1 MRGGDG
7 PGESRAGLAIEGRL
21 GRVAGM
27 RWIATVLLVLLVA
40 AGGVA
45 WWFRGPLEGFLMKRG
60 AVEVAVVEAPQPD
73 PARYAV
79 MVGELER
86 LRKELAEKHRKAR
99 DAAGREAVENDARAM
114 LELVLPE
121 MMRCWLGTPW
131 DFHGIAER
139 PGEGKIACGYFVS
152 TVLRDAGFRVD
163 RFKLAKQ
170 PSANILRTFLPRA
183 SCTLSVGKS
192 YEEFARDAARLDP
205 GVYVIGL
212 DTHVAFLVVPGDG
225 SFRFIHSSGSKPWR
239 VVDESRDEA
248 EVLKRSSWRMLGNL
262 TADEAVLRRWLAGER
277 ISVHGA

>member
-1 MRGGDG
+1 M
-7 PGESRAGLAIEGRL
+7 A
-21 GRVAGM
+21 M

-45 WWFRGPLEGFLMKRG
+45 WWFRGPLEGLLMKREVEGG
-60 AVEVAVVEAPQPD
+60 AAAEVVPKPD
-73 PARYAV
+73 PERYAV
-79 MVGELER
+79 LVKELEQWR
-86 LRKELAEKHRKAR
+86 SELAEKHRTAR
-99 DAAGREAVENDARAM
+99 NSAAREAVEHDARVL

-170 PSANILRTFLPRA
+170 PSENILRTFLPRA

-192 YEEFARDAARLDP
+192 YAEFARDAALLDP
-205 GVYVIGL
+205 GVYVVGL

-225 SFRFIHSSGSKPWR
+225 GFRFIHSSGSKPWR
-239 VVDESRDEA
+239 VVDEARDEA

-262 TADEAVLRRWLAGER
+262 TAEASVLRRWLEGER
-277 ISVHGA
+277 IAVRGA